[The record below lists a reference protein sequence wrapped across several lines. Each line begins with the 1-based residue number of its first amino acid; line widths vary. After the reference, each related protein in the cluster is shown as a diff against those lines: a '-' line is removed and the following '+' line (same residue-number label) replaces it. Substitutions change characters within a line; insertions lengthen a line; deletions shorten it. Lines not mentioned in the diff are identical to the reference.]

1 MKKVGLIV
9 NPIAGMGG
17 RVGLKGTDGEFAQAK
32 ATELGAKPESTRR
45 AMEAKQS
52 LIPVRDEIEI
62 VAYPEDMGETAA
74 RSAGFSPTVIGQIVK
89 GSTTFEDT
97 RRAALD
103 MTMGGVDLLIFVGG
117 DGTARDILD
126 AVDTNITTLGV
137 PAGVKLY
144 SAVYGT
150 TSQHA
155 GRVALSYLRGDI
167 VETRDAEVMDVD
179 ENAFREGFLMAR
191 LYGYLNIPD
200 EKLHV
205 QAVKSG
211 GNQPEGPGLSELGKA
226 VMETIVPGV
235 LYIMG
240 PGTTVAA
247 IKTAMGIDGSL
258 LGIDVV
264 KDNQLLARDVGE
276 NNLLDLIGVQDVKII
291 ISVIGGQ
298 GYLFGR
304 GNQQISPEVLRKVG
318 RSNIIIAATV
328 EKLTALHGRPLLVD
342 TGDLGLDTELSGYW
356 KIITG
361 RNEYSMHRVSD

>member
-1 MKKVGLIV
+1 M
-9 NPIAGMGG
+9 
-17 RVGLKGTDGEFAQAK
+17 
-32 ATELGAKPESTRR
+32 
-45 AMEAKQS
+45 
-52 LIPVRDEIEI
+52 
-62 VAYPEDMGETAA
+62 
-74 RSAGFSPTVIGQIVK
+74 
-89 GSTTFEDT
+89 
-97 RRAALD
+97 
-103 MTMGGVDLLIFVGG
+103 
-117 DGTARDILD
+117 
-126 AVDTNITTLGV
+126 
-137 PAGVKLY
+137 
-144 SAVYGT
+144 
-150 TSQHA
+150 
-155 GRVALSYLRGDI
+155 

-276 NNLLDLIGVQDVKII
+276 NNLLDLIGVQNVKII